1 MFLSPA
7 KDVRGRFEA
16 CTQLEQEWP
25 DYGPRLDIRSGS
37 DTRRVLPVD
46 VGQSCLESFDLAAG
60 IEKVGEHAPVLE
72 NFEADPIVT
81 GEAFF
86 GTKRKRPTLPGEP
99 GEVASR
105 NGILEQCLDGLE
117 IAHGI

>member
-1 MFLSPA
+1 MLPPA
-7 KDVRGRFEA
+7 HVRASDFDVTAVVGA
-16 CTQLEQEWP
+16 WGT
-25 DYGPRLDIRSGS
+25 PRRL
-37 DTRRVLPVD
+37 VPVD
-46 VGQSCLESFDLAAG
+46 VGKSCLESFDLAAG